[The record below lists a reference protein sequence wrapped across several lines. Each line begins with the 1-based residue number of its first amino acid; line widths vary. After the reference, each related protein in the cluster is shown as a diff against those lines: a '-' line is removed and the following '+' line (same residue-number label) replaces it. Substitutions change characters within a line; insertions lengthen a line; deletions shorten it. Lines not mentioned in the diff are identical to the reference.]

1 MEEHKSIRIS
11 INVLLEEIISQYGI
25 RILEQKR
32 YIYAEIRKGMYG
44 LPQYGRTENDYL
56 KKIQNHMDITT
67 NYTKKYCGSK
77 NGDQSRFHW

>member
-1 MEEHKSIRIS
+1 MEEHKSIRMS

-56 KKIQNHMDITT
+56 
-67 NYTKKYCGSK
+67 
-77 NGDQSRFHW
+77 